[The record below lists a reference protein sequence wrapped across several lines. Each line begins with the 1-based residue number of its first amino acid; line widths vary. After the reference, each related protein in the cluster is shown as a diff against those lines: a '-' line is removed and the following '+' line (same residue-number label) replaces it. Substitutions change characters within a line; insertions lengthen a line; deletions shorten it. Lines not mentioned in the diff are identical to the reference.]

1 LVSDLDPANYTDPTG
16 KSSGFRFYLILKKV
30 LPIVVQPAAV
40 MVPTIV
46 SQKIP
51 KRVFFV
57 RRWNFCVKVTFED
70 VKGCDEAKQELQEV
84 VEFLMNPDKFSALGT
99 VPFFVAVLMQS
110 WSFCFFTD
118 IFICDLPIN

>member
-1 LVSDLDPANYTDPTG
+1 MKYELAKIIQISCRHRLDLVSDLDPANYTDPTG

-57 RRWNFCVKVTFED
+57 RR
-70 VKGCDEAKQELQEV
+70 
-84 VEFLMNPDKFSALGT
+84 
-99 VPFFVAVLMQS
+99 
-110 WSFCFFTD
+110 
-118 IFICDLPIN
+118 